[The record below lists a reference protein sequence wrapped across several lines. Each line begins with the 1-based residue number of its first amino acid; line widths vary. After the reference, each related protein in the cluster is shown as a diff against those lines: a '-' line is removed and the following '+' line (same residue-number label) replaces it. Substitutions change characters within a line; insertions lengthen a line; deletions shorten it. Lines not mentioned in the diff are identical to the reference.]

1 MVYKINEI
9 FLNLVFALYL
19 KLKRI
24 NNYYKQIR
32 YYTFFVF
39 KLIYL
44 DEWGTKPVIGE
55 LFTLGKKNLKLK
67 KKQFFIMKISF
78 LHQIIPYLG
87 KHYYYAR

>member
-32 YYTFFVF
+32 YYTFSVF

-44 DEWGTKPVIGE
+44 DE
-55 LFTLGKKNLKLK
+55 
-67 KKQFFIMKISF
+67 
-78 LHQIIPYLG
+78 
-87 KHYYYAR
+87 